1 MGASGKWIKTLIGL
15 KKPSVN
21 EPEKVGGSKGRKW
34 RLWRSGSGGITTT
47 RGRKCGGDETEG
59 AEGSSYTCDAEMAA
73 AVAALAKAS
82 PKDFMVVRR
91 EWAAVR
97 IQTVFRAFLAR
108 RALRALKALVR
119 LQAIV
124 RGRLVRKQA
133 AVTLRCMQALVR
145 VQDRVRA
152 QCTQSCDG
160 GEQDNRNQLDPI
172 KKAESGWCDSRG
184 TVEEV
189 MSKLQMKQEGA
200 IKRERAI
207 AYALSQQGGESMI
220 FMEVSGVFEKLGRCP
235 NSDSFS
241 CFSVARRALRAL
253 KALVRLQA
261 IVRGRLVRKQ
271 AAVTLRCMQALVR
284 VQDRVRAQC
293 TQSCD
298 GGEQD
303 NRNQLDPIKKAESG
317 WCDSRGTVEEVMSK
331 LQMKQEG
338 AIKRERAIAY
348 ALSQQHLKRTP
359 KSCSTRNIFGT
370 PTKADKKVTGGVN
383 WLERWMATKP
393 WESRLMEEYHQD
405 SYATT
410 PTPTKQED
418 NYKTVSS
425 SSTSADQDSVKIRH
439 NKNVSKRIS
448 SSKVAMSCHL
458 LRSSSDSCNESVF
471 DGSSTSNSSTTT
483 SETPVSDD
491 STKKGLKTNYMKTT
505 RSIKGKQQRM
515 CGYSSCDKSIVRRS
529 VEDLP
534 GRRKPSPLSR
544 EVNGR
549 SADADL
555 YCVGHYYK

>member
-1 MGASGKWIKTLIGL
+1 MTEMGASGKWIKTLIGL

-21 EPEKVGGSKGRKW
+21 EPEKLGGNKGRKW
-34 RLWRSGSGGITTT
+34 RLWKSGSGGITTT
-47 RGRKCGGDETEG
+47 RGRKCAGNETEG
-59 AEGSSYTCDAEMAA
+59 SDGSSYTYDAEMAA

-133 AVTLRCMQALVR
+133 AVTLRCMQALAR
-145 VQDRVRA
+145 VQARVRA

-160 GEQDNRNQLDPI
+160 GEQDNR
-172 KKAESGWCDSRG
+172 G
-184 TVEEV
+184 
-189 MSKLQMKQEGA
+189 
-200 IKRERAI
+200 
-207 AYALSQQGGESMI
+207 
-220 FMEVSGVFEKLGRCP
+220 
-235 NSDSFS
+235 
-241 CFSVARRALRAL
+241 
-253 KALVRLQA
+253 
-261 IVRGRLVRKQ
+261 
-271 AAVTLRCMQALVR
+271 
-284 VQDRVRAQC
+284 
-293 TQSCD
+293 
-298 GGEQD
+298 
-303 NRNQLDPIKKAESG
+303 QLDPIKKAESG

-370 PTKADKKVTGGVN
+370 PTKADKKVTGVN

-393 WESRLMEEYHQD
+393 WESRLMEEFHPH

-410 PTPTKQED
+410 STPTKQED
-418 NYKTVSS
+418 NYKMVSS
-425 SSTSADQDSVKIRH
+425 SSTSTDQDSVKVRH
-439 NKNVSKRIS
+439 NRNVSKRIS

-483 SETPVSDD
+483 SETPVSGD
-491 STKKGLKTNYMKTT
+491 STKKGLKDSYMKTT
-505 RSIKGKQQRM
+505 RSIKAKQQKM
-515 CGYSSCDKSIVRRS
+515 CGYSSCDKSIMRHS

-544 EVNGR
+544 GVNGRR

-555 YCVGHYYK
+555 YCVDLCKDLYPLTDVGHY